1 MKRSRMVITG
11 VAVLGIGAATFAVRS
26 ARGDAEDEG
35 PPTVVVDTADVVQ
48 KALAV
53 GTIEPETEVEVK
65 SKVGGVVR
73 RILVDEGGYVTAG
86 QPLLEVRPDPAPV
99 EMVDARREVQLRQ
112 VALDNALREL
122 ERQRALSDR
131 GLAPRQEVDRLAGLH
146 DEAVLQMRRARER
159 LQLLEGGSVGGAESV
174 VRSPI
179 TGFVLQAN
187 VETGD
192 PVVPLST
199 YQEGTVLM
207 TMADMGTLIFRGTV
221 DEIDVGK
228 LREGM
233 PVEIRIGALPDAR
246 VSGVVSR
253 ISLKARREENATTFP
268 VEITL
273 RAAEGTTLRAGL
285 SANAEIIIQRRQGVL
300 TIPERVVTFDGDSA
314 WVNVRRADGTAERR
328 TIRTGLSD
336 ALQVEVL
343 SGLRAGERVLEKPSQ
358 TAR

>member
-11 VAVLGIGAATFAVRS
+11 VAIVGVVAATLAVRS
-26 ARGDAEDEG
+26 ARGDSEDEG
-35 PPTVVVDTADVVQ
+35 PASVVVATGDVVQ

-73 RILVDEGGYVTAG
+73 RLFADEGVYVTAG

-99 EMVDARREVQLRQ
+99 EMVDARRELQLRQ
-112 VALDNALREL
+112 VALDNAQREL
-122 ERQRALSDR
+122 ERQRSLSDR
-131 GLAPRQEVDRLAGLH
+131 GLAPRQDVDRLAGEH
-146 DEAVLQMRRARER
+146 EEAVLQVRRARER

-179 TGFVLQAN
+179 SGFVLQSS
-187 VETGD
+187 VEVGD

-207 TMADMGTLIFRGTV
+207 TMADMRTLIFRGTV

-246 VSGVVSR
+246 VSGTVSR

-268 VEITL
+268 VEIAL
-273 RAAEGTTLRAGL
+273 QAAEGTTLRAGL
-285 SANAEIIIQRRQGVL
+285 SANAEIIIQRRQAVL
-300 TIPERVVTFDGDSA
+300 TVPERVVTFDGDSA
-314 WVNVRRADGTAERR
+314 WVNVRQADGTAQRR

-358 TAR
+358 TAQ

>member
-1 MKRSRMVITG
+1 MKRSRMVIIG
-11 VAVLGIGAATFAVRS
+11 VVAIGAVAATLAVRS
-26 ARGDAEDEG
+26 ARGDAEAEG
-35 PPTVVVDTADVVQ
+35 PPSITVASGDVVQ

-65 SKVGGVVR
+65 SKVGGVIR
-73 RILVDEGGYVTAG
+73 RLYVDEGGYVTAG

-99 EMVDARREVQLRQ
+99 EMVDARREVQIRQ
-112 VALDNALREL
+112 VALDNAQREL
-122 ERQRALSDR
+122 DRQRNLSER
-131 GLAPRQEVDRLAGLH
+131 GLAPRQEVDRLNGELN
-146 DEAVLQMRRARER
+146 DAVLQVRRARER
-159 LQLLEGGSVGGAESV
+159 LQLLQGVSVGGAESV

-179 TGFVLQAN
+179 SGYVLQAA
-187 VETGD
+187 VEVGD
-192 PVVPLST
+192 PVTPLST

-207 TMADMGTLIFRGTV
+207 TMADMRTLIFRGTV

-228 LREGM
+228 LQEGM

-273 RAAEGTTLRAGL
+273 QAAEGTTLRAGL
-285 SANAEIIIQRRQGVL
+285 SANAEIIIQRRQNVL
-300 TIPERVVTFDGDSA
+300 TVPERVVTFAGDTA

-328 TIRTGLSD
+328 VIRTGLSD
-336 ALQVEVL
+336 ALNVEVL
-343 SGLRAGERVLEKPSQ
+343 SGLRAGERVMEKPGKSQ
-358 TAR
+358 

>member
-1 MKRSRMVITG
+1 MKRSRMVLVG
-11 VAVLGIGAATFAVRS
+11 VVLAGAVAVTLMVRS
-26 ARGDAEDEG
+26 ARGKADEG
-35 PPTVVVDTADVVQ
+35 PPTVQVTTGDVVQ

-53 GTIEPETEVEVK
+53 GTIEPMTEVGVK
-65 SKVGGVVR
+65 SRVGGVVR
-73 RILVDEGGYVTAG
+73 RVYVEDGGYVTAG

-112 VALDNALREL
+112 VALDNTQREM
-122 ERQRALSDR
+122 ERQRQLSER
-131 GLAPRQEVDRLAGLH
+131 GLAPRQELDRLTGEH
-146 DEAVLQMRRARER
+146 REMQLQVRRARER
-159 LQLLEGGSVGGAESV
+159 LQLLQGGSVGGAESL

-179 TGFVLQAN
+179 TGFVLEST
-187 VETGD
+187 VEVGD

-207 TMADMGTLIFRGTV
+207 TMADMRTLIFRGTV

-233 PVEIRIGALPDAR
+233 PVEVRIGALPDAR
-246 VSGVVSR
+246 VSGTVSR

-268 VEITL
+268 VEIRL
-273 RAAEGTTLRAGL
+273 EVAEGTPLRAGL
-285 SANAEIIIQRRQGVL
+285 SANAEIIIQRRTRVL
-300 TIPERVVTFDGDSA
+300 TVPERVVTFDGDSA
-314 WVNVRRADGTAERR
+314 WVNVPAADGTAQRR
-328 TIRTGLSD
+328 RIRTGLSD

-358 TAR
+358 SAQ

>member
-1 MKRSRMVITG
+1 MKRSRMVIIG
-11 VAVLGIGAATFAVRS
+11 VVIVGAAAATLVVRS
-26 ARGDAEDEG
+26 ARGDADEG
-35 PPTVVVDTADVVQ
+35 PPTVAVTTGDVVQ

-73 RILVDEGGYVTAG
+73 RLFADDGVYVTAG

-99 EMVDARREVQLRQ
+99 EMVDARRELQLQQ
-112 VALDNALREL
+112 VALANSQREL
-122 ERQRALSDR
+122 DRQRQMSER
-131 GLAPRQEVDRLAGLH
+131 GLAPRQELERLTGLH
-146 DEAVLQMRRARER
+146 AEAELQYRRARER

-179 TGFVLQAN
+179 SGFVLQSN
-187 VETGD
+187 VEVGD

-207 TMADMGTLIFRGTV
+207 TMANMATLIFRGTV

-233 PVEIRIGALPDAR
+233 AVEIRIGALPEAK
-246 VSGVVSR
+246 VTGTVSR

-268 VEITL
+268 VEIRL
-273 RAAEGTTLRAGL
+273 MVAEGTTLRAGL
-285 SANAEIIIQRRQGVL
+285 SANAEIIIQRRQNVL
-300 TIPERVVTFDGDSA
+300 TVPERVVTFDGDSA
-314 WVNVRRADGTAERR
+314 WVNVPRADGTAQRR

-343 SGLRAGERVLEKPSQ
+343 SGLRAGEKVLEKPSQ
-358 TAR
+358 SAQ